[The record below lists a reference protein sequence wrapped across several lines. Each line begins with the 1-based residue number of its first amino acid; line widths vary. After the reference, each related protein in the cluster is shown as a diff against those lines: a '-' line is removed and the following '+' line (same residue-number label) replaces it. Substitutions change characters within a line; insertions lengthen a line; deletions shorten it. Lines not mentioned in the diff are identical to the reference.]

1 MKLETLDQVTAALA
15 AMRTERIHQ
24 QSLTAELNAEL
35 AKIKNRFEPQIQK
48 HKDAELAHAEAVQAY
63 FDAHR
68 AELLKGKAKSLT
80 IEGHKIGLRSSG
92 SKITFTKK
100 SGGADKVV
108 EALRL
113 AGGKLAELFVRT
125 KHELDKP
132 ALKKKDNREAYEAE
146 LEAFGIR
153 YAGEELFFIELDME
167 GSPKA

>member
-35 AKIKNRFEPQIQK
+35 AKIKNRFEPAIQK

-68 AELLKGKAKSLT
+68 AELLPGKLKSTKL
-80 IEGHKIGLRSSG
+80 EGHAIGYRANG
-92 SKITFTKK
+92 GAITFTKK
-100 SGGADKVV
+100 SGGAKGVLAKLK
-108 EALRL
+108 EASK
-113 AGGKLAELFVRT
+113 KLQELFIRT
-125 KHELDKP
+125 KEAPDKE
-132 ALKKKDNREAYEAE
+132 AMKKHWKDH
-146 LEAFGIR
+146 EAFLVA
-153 YAGEELFFIELDME
+153 AGVKMTTSEDFFIELDME